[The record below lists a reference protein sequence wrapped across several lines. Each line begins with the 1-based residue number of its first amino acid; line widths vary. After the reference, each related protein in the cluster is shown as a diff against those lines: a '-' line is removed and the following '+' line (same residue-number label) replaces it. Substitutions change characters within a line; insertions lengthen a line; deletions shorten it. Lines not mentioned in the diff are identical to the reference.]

1 MRCIGWTRLALVS
14 AVVLLLLPAV
24 KAAGPEKTAPG
35 KKPSAPKSSA
45 KDDKDEEYYEL
56 FRTLADVID
65 QVERN
70 YVTPVDRKELL
81 EAAIQGVLQKL
92 DPYSNYIPPEKI
104 DRFRTEL
111 ESKFGG
117 VGIQVTMEN
126 GHLKVISPIVGS
138 PAYRA
143 GVIAGDEIVEIEGKP
158 VRGMSLDDAIR
169 LMKGPP
175 GTSVTFKVLHPGQ
188 RKPVTITVTREIVR
202 LETVLGVR
210 RDDQDRWEYFIDP
223 EHGIAYIRLT
233 AFGPETARDLR
244 QVLSQLTKD
253 PRFRALILDLRFNP
267 GGLLSAAV
275 RICDMF
281 LPEGKIVSVKDRHG
295 RERVWRAKGPGTF
308 KHFPMVVLV
317 NRYSASASEIVSA
330 CLQDHGRALIVG
342 ERTWGKGSV
351 QNVIQLQ
358 GGRSALK
365 LTTAA
370 YFRPSGKNIHRHPG
384 AKPSDTWGVMPDK
397 GYRLRMSD
405 AELRAL
411 VRHRR
416 QVDIVRPHTKP
427 AAVKKEPAGKPSEA
441 KADGEEQNQDANKQD
456 KPKQSKPK
464 QGKNEQG
471 KKDSGQTAQDETK
484 PDAETKFVDRH
495 LQKAI
500 EYLIQQLQKQSATAK
515 KS

>member
-1 MRCIGWTRLALVS
+1 MQRIGRKLLVWAVALI
-14 AVVLLLLPAV
+14 LILPGGV
-24 KAAGPEKTAPG
+24 KAAGPDKKSASQKPAAKKAEKQE
-35 KKPSAPKSSA
+35 
-45 KDDKDEEYYEL
+45 EEYYEL

-92 DPYSNYIPPEKI
+92 DPYSNYIPPDKI
-104 DRFRTEL
+104 ERFRTEL

-143 GVIAGDEIVEIEGKP
+143 GVIAGDEIVEIEGKS
-158 VRGMSLDDAIR
+158 VRGMNLDDAIR

-175 GTSVTFKVLHPGQ
+175 GTPVTFKVLHPGE

-210 RDDQDRWEYFIDP
+210 RDEQDRWEYFIDE

-267 GGLLSAAV
+267 GGLISAAV

-281 LPEGKIVSVKDRHG
+281 LSQGKIVSVKDRHG
-295 RERVWRAKGPGTF
+295 RERVWKAKGPGTF
-308 KHFPMVVLV
+308 EHFPMVVLV
-317 NRYSASASEIVSA
+317 NRFSASASEIVSA

-416 QVDIVRPHTKP
+416 EVGIVRPHHKPSPKEEKPQNEAEGKEKEKKP
-427 AAVKKEPAGKPSEA
+427 A
-441 KADGEEQNQDANKQD
+441 DD
-456 KPKQSKPK
+456 KPQAKQPETPEPK
-464 QGKNEQG
+464 EEKE
-471 KKDSGQTAQDETK
+471 
-484 PDAETKFVDRH
+484 FVDRH
-495 LQKAI
+495 LQKAL
-500 EYLIQQLQKQSATAK
+500 EYLIQKLQEQTTTAK

>member
-1 MRCIGWTRLALVS
+1 MRRIGSGGLVLVWI
-14 AVVLLLLPAV
+14 VVLVFPLGTS
-24 KAAGPEKTAPG
+24 AAGPEKA
-35 KKPSAPKSSA
+35 KPQKSPPPKTSQQ
-45 KDDKDEEYYEL
+45 DEEYYEL

-81 EAAIQGVLQKL
+81 EAAIRGVLQKL

-111 ESKFGG
+111 ENKFGG

-175 GTSVTFKVLHPGQ
+175 GTSVTFKVLHPGE
-188 RKPVTITVTREIVR
+188 RKPVSITVTREIIR
-202 LETVLGVR
+202 LETVLGAR
-210 RDDQDRWEYFIDP
+210 RDEQDRWEYFIDP

-281 LPEGKIVSVKDRHG
+281 LPQGKIVSVKDRHG

-308 KHFPMVVLV
+308 EHFPMVVLV
-317 NRYSASASEIVSA
+317 NRFSASASEIVSA
-330 CLQDHGRALIVG
+330 CLQDHHRALIVG

-416 QVDIVRPHTKP
+416 QMDIVRPHH
-427 AAVKKEPAGKPSEA
+427 KPSP
-441 KADGEEQNQDANKQD
+441 KKD
-456 KPKQSKPK
+456 KPKDQAEQGDNDSDKPPQQPESSQPK
-464 QGKNEQG
+464 QEK
-471 KKDSGQTAQDETK
+471 
-484 PDAETKFVDRH
+484 KFVDRH

-500 EYLIQQLQKQSATAK
+500 EYLIQKIKEQTATAK
-515 KS
+515 KP